1 MRKAETADRVA
12 SMLQRKPPGPARK
25 RVWRI
30 SKAAP
35 KGEWVDVAKPVI
47 ADPGQALPEV
57 TYGSWVTSSYD
68 LLDGA
73 DVIEDDKTLPGELL
87 DELFPPK
94 KDSP

>member
-1 MRKAETADRVA
+1 
-12 SMLQRKPPGPARK
+12 MLQRKPPGPAKK

-35 KGEWVDVAKPVI
+35 KGEWVEVIKLTKPVT

-68 LLDGA
+68 LLDGTE
-73 DVIEDDKTLPGELL
+73 VIEDDGTLPGELL